1 MESTLSDL
9 AIGEQAARLALIA
22 LRGTLPAYEA
32 LDDSRVRIAPDNA
45 VLSIDEA
52 VRFLASMPK
61 PLICYGDQ
69 VQGTLEIECELA
81 AESTRL
87 DRRIFERHRHLFDDA
102 DPLEQ
107 IVERYGDED
116 HLFAAFS
123 GSDSLLISSAALR
136 RWLRD
141 YQIDFSTYRADDAFN
156 PLVTD
161 DPQYDEARRRGA
173 KGILQLS
180 SPSRDVTTLGGRHYP
195 FPLPDSASS
204 ADRQGLEKGLI
215 DIAKALLPAIEDE
228 EEIAT
233 IGRSLVDRAELPAD
247 SVWKHGRDR
256 EAHIH
261 EVLASQMRY
270 FFDGRAAP
278 PEVAAFIDA
287 CRKE

>member
-1 MESTLSDL
+1 MESTPSDL
-9 AIGEQAARLALIA
+9 AIDEQAAQLALMA
-22 LRGTLPAYEA
+22 LRGTLPAYEP
-32 LDDSRVRIAPDNA
+32 LDDSRVRVAPDNA
-45 VLSIDEA
+45 VLSLDEA

-61 PLICYGDQ
+61 PLLCYGDK
-69 VQGTLEIECELA
+69 VRGMLEIECELA
-81 AESTRL
+81 AESTRF
-87 DRRIFERHRHLFDDA
+87 DRRIFESHRRLFDEA

-116 HLFAAFS
+116 HLIAAFS
-123 GSDSLLISSAALR
+123 GSESLLLSFAALG

-141 YQIDFSTYRADDAFN
+141 YQIDFSSYRADDAFN

-180 SPSRDVTTLGGRHYP
+180 SPSRHVTTMGGRHYP
-195 FPLPDSASS
+195 FPLPDDASP
-204 ADRQGLEKGLI
+204 ADRQGLEKGLV
-215 DIAKALLPAIEDE
+215 DIAKSLLPAIEDE

-247 SVWKHGRDR
+247 SIWKRGRDP
-256 EAHIH
+256 ETHLH
-261 EVLASQMRY
+261 GVLASQMKY

-287 CRKE
+287 CRGE

>member
-9 AIGEQAARLALIA
+9 AIDEQAARLALMA
-22 LRGTLPAYEA
+22 LRGTLPAYEP
-32 LDDSRVRIAPDNA
+32 LDDDRVRIAPDNV

-52 VRFLASMPK
+52 ARLLASMPK
-61 PLICYGDQ
+61 PLICYGDK
-69 VQGTLEIECELA
+69 VRGTLVVECELA
-81 AESTRL
+81 GASKQL
-87 DRRIFERHRHLFDDA
+87 DRGIFESHRHLFADA
-102 DPLEQ
+102 DPLEE

-123 GSDSLLISSAALR
+123 GSDSLLLSFAALR
-136 RWLRD
+136 RWFRD
-141 YQIDFSTYRADDAFN
+141 YQIDFSYFRADDAFN

-180 SPSRDVTTLGGRHYP
+180 SPSRDVTTLGGRHFP
-195 FPLPDSASS
+195 FPLPDSASP

-215 DIAKALLPAIEDE
+215 DIAKSLLPAIEDE

-233 IGRSLVDRAELPAD
+233 VGRSLVEHAALPAD
-247 SVWKHGRDR
+247 AVWKHGRDP
-256 EAHIH
+256 EAHRH
-261 EVLASQMRY
+261 DVLASQMKY
-270 FFDGRAAP
+270 FFDGRATP
-278 PEVAAFIDA
+278 PEIAAFIDA

>member
-9 AIGEQAARLALIA
+9 AIDEQAARLALMA
-22 LRGTLPAYEA
+22 LRGTLPAYEP
-32 LDDSRVRIAPDNA
+32 LDDSRVCIAPDNA
-45 VLSIDEA
+45 VLSTDEA
-52 VRFLASMPK
+52 MRFLALMPK
-61 PLICYGDQ
+61 PLICYGDL
-69 VQGTLEIECELA
+69 VRGTLVVECELA
-81 AESTRL
+81 PESSRL
-87 DRRIFERHRHLFDDA
+87 DRRIFERHRHLFEDA

-123 GSDSLLISSAALR
+123 GSESLLVSFAAVR

-141 YQIDFSTYRADDAFN
+141 YQIDFCDYRADDAFN
-156 PLVTD
+156 PIVTD

-180 SPSRDVTTLGGRHYP
+180 SPSRHVTTMGGRHFP
-195 FPLPDSASS
+195 FPLPADASP

-215 DIAKALLPAIEDE
+215 DIAKSLLPAIEDE

-247 SVWKHGRDR
+247 SVWKHGHDR
-256 EAHIH
+256 EAHLH
-261 EVLASQMRY
+261 EVLASQMKY

-278 PEVAAFIDA
+278 PEIAAFIDA